1 MHVTS
6 LTPLQITWQHSFLQI
21 ALDVVDID
29 PTMVSIATDWFGFSP
44 DDRMRV
50 HVADGIDMIKSESK
64 KGLQFF

>member
-1 MHVTS
+1 M
-6 LTPLQITWQHSFLQI
+6 
-21 ALDVVDID
+21 VDID

-50 HVADGIDMIKSESK
+50 HVADGIDMIKSESE